1 MTRLGLR
8 TITLYMVKKS
18 VLAFC
23 LVFVFCIST
32 AAQAEMTSAPGDY
45 SLRIKMGPAFNV
57 QNWEDQ
63 MRIGGEF
70 DYELG
75 YSMGVNFLTLFG
87 IGDNFRFQM
96 IPSLRYD
103 YLYIGPASF
112 HGLLGLGY
120 GRLDNDNTLDMRLG
134 TGVILPL
141 GDHYEVTSDLNFFT
155 SLAGASGTPI
165 TMEWLLGFGF
175 KF

>member
-1 MTRLGLR
+1 
-8 TITLYMVKKS
+8 MVKKF

-23 LVFVFCIST
+23 LMLVFFISS
-32 AAQAEMTSAPGDY
+32 AQAEMTAAPGDY

-63 MRIGGEF
+63 MRVGGEF

-120 GRLDNDNTLDMRLG
+120 GRLEKDNTLDMRLG

-155 SLAGASGTPI
+155 SLAGANGTPI